1 MKQYKRIKNISSL
14 FLTLFILLFFS
25 SKLSAQITLLK
36 TDSIKCLSN
45 DYNFEPIFEQKFTND
60 SILQIKTTALA
71 NCMGV
76 NNPRI
81 KLRGPLLNLEFDQF
95 IFDERINPETNKVRG
110 IVVADCNCVYKI
122 IWYIKG
128 IKETDK
134 FIVLLH
140 GQISKDFKKSH
151 LDSLLT
157 DYEIDNSR
165 YHFHLINA
173 IDKNRQK
180 QGDHLNWNNNQT
192 KWEKYTNGIIQN
204 ENDK

>member
-1 MKQYKRIKNISSL
+1 MNQHKQIKNIRFL
-14 FLTLFILLFFS
+14 FPTLFVLLFFS
-25 SKLSAQITLLK
+25 SKLDAQITLLK

-60 SILQIKTTALA
+60 SILQIKTTAIA

-81 KLRGPLLNLEFDQF
+81 KFKGPLLNLEFDQF
-95 IFDERINPETNKVRG
+95 KFDERIDPETHRRG
-110 IVVADCNCVYKI
+110 IIVADCNCVYEI

-128 IKETDK
+128 IKETDR

-140 GQISKDFKKSH
+140 GQISKDFRKSH

-157 DYEIDNSR
+157 DYEIDNSI

-173 IDKNRQK
+173 IDKNGQK
-180 QGDHLNWNNNQT
+180 QGDHLNCNNNQI